1 MVDIQRM
8 RELLAS
14 FPETF
19 NKAHSMG
26 GPTDWSARASLEYHY
41 SEAMASLPALLDE
54 LERLRAELAFR
65 DAPDEP
71 LSAGEIDSI
80 VKRVLAEESK

>member
-1 MVDIQRM
+1 MIDIKRM
-8 RELLAS
+8 RELLAEPCWCDHTCDRCLELR
-14 FPETF
+14 PE
-19 NKAHSMG
+19 N
-26 GPTDWSARASLEYHY
+26 Y
-41 SEAMASLPALLDE
+41 LPALLDE